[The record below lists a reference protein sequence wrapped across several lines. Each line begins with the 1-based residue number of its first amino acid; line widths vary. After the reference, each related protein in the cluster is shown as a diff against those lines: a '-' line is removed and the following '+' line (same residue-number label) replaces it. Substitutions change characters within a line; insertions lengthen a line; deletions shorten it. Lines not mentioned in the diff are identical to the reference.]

1 MRRVLFGLICGFAF
15 GIVDVLIMLPLKF
28 ENRKKKYEALACAFL
43 ERFMLGLIIP
53 NVGWHVSPI
62 LTGGLLGL
70 GLSLP
75 TSIITRAY
83 VPINAVGV
91 AGGVLIG
98 LLTQLLLA

>member
-1 MRRVLFGLICGFAF
+1 MSHLVFGLICGFAF
-15 GIVDVLIMLPLKF
+15 GVVDVLLMLPLKF
-28 ENRKKKYEALACAFL
+28 ENKRKKYEALSGAFL

-53 NVGWHVSPI
+53 NVSWNMIPL

-83 VPINAVGV
+83 VPIIAIGV
-91 AGGVLIG
+91 AGGALIG
-98 LLTQLLLA
+98 LSQMLLLK